1 MRKIILAS
9 ASPRRQELLKEIVS
23 DFVIVPSDVEEV
35 VPLGTSAEDT
45 PRYLSL
51 LKARDVSKAYPDSIV
66 IGSDTVVVVDDK
78 VLNKPSDENDAF
90 AMLKCLSGRKHK
102 VITGCALVCGK
113 KERSFCVTTE
123 VEFYELSDKEI
134 LDYVATK
141 DPLDKAGAYG
151 IQSGGKTLVKAIY
164 GDFYNV
170 VGLPVGVLGRELLK
184 FID

>member
-9 ASPRRQELLKEIVS
+9 ASPRRQELLKDIVS
-23 DFVIVPSDVEEV
+23 DFDVVVSDVQEIVPKGVGV
-35 VPLGTSAEDT
+35 YDT
-45 PRYLSL
+45 PKFLAL
-51 LKARDVSKAYPDSIV
+51 LKARHVAKAYPDSIV

-78 VLNKPSDENDAF
+78 VLNKPSDENDAVT
-90 AMLKCLSGRKHK
+90 MLKSLSGRKHK
-102 VITGCALVCGK
+102 VITGCALVCG
-113 KERSFCVTTE
+113 EREHSFYVTTE
-123 VEFYELSDKEI
+123 VEFYELTDKEI

-170 VGLPVGVLGRELLK
+170 VGLPVGILKRELEK
-184 FID
+184 FIN